1 MNHLVPLIGLLVA
14 ACAILY
20 LSKNG
25 ILEQFVV
32 ESPLTPFIQANQPYY
47 NPASDIINPIKP
59 QLSLSPATSQNFI
72 KATISADY
80 DSSINPGTTRPLQ
93 IPNKQPQGVVIAQTI
108 CETINTDNCDAF
120 NNPEFAANCGIALD
134 IGTNTEGKP
143 HQGGLYFDAM
153 SRESQKLKENI
164 INGKDYNTYTPT
176 LGTST
181 MFARDKDM
189 CYRKRIDLSCKKGH
203 VIGEGNSSAVCSLC
217 FTDGSY
223 HATVP
228 NTEVNPVTMTLYSN
242 ANNQL
247 AIHITGKKEIWDRL
261 VSDGKVIRPPTG
273 GTQMSDGTQLSMYV
287 SKPLT
292 IYEGDTLQIIC
303 ENQNKTNAM
312 VAGFIKASTVSNP
325 NYQLDMTA
333 FMSKDHDLPVLQNG
347 TILSYFIFVQQEG
360 QPSIDLHGI
369 VPFTFTKS
377 PSPDANN
384 CSNGPFITQKAS
396 MDALNADGDCYNSEN
411 SPGNY
416 PLACLKKIFRGM
428 GGTAK
433 GTGYPSESNKVGLL
447 FDTNGNPRSLGQI
460 TDYLGGLAVQAAT
473 GLNNGVSMSIPDWN
487 NASMFM
493 TGKAISNPCE
503 TKGGT
508 GPITTD
514 CLNFLYTDPGTYGTT
529 QQNQSLDS
537 QDFQQS
543 LVCRPEGALSPSN
556 PDGLARAKA
565 AALRTGKDGV
575 KALYKSAFQTAN
587 NTSLSNDDRKQSL
600 KDCYGVK
607 VLNSK
612 AEVFQVSNGGGGYNV
627 AYNDAPAI
635 CAKVGAVLAT
645 TAQLNEAQTAG
656 SQVCGCGWTADD
668 QIAKYPMVQTGVP
681 GCGSPGSGGLVKY
694 VKVSGGADY
703 LSISQLVI
711 KDKNGTNVAPSGTTS
726 SSGNWGSGSSE
737 RAAIDGT
744 QASRPF
750 PAEYHSKDKNGFFQ
764 VALANPT
771 QVSSV
776 IVYNRGDCCQ
786 QRLAGYKVSLMDSNN
801 NVLFTSNPLT
811 ADTVQTIT
819 VNLSDSRLVTCG
831 NMKDWTGGKAAVYC
845 YGPKPDKDSVPA
857 NIKVADWSQTLQ
869 TISAGWGNLSN
880 VITRW
885 SQYS

>member
-1 MNHLVPLIGLLVA
+1 MNQLVPLIGLLVA

-20 LSKNG
+20 LSRNG
-25 ILEQFVV
+25 ILEQYVD
-32 ESPLTPFIQANQPYY
+32 SPLTPFIQANQPYY

-59 QLSLSPATSQNFI
+59 QLPLSPTTSQNFI

-80 DSSINPGTTRPLQ
+80 NSSINPGTTRPLQ
-93 IPNKQPQGVVIAQTI
+93 IPSKQPDGVVVAQTI
-108 CETINTDNCDAF
+108 CERINTDDCDAF

-134 IGTNTEGKP
+134 VGTNTDGKP
-143 HQGGLYFDAM
+143 HLGGLYFNSV
-153 SRESQKLKENI
+153 SRESQKLNKNI

-176 LGTST
+176 LGTSK
-181 MFARDKDM
+181 MFATDKDM
-189 CYRKRIDLSCKKGH
+189 CLRKKVDLKCKQSK
-203 VIGEGNSSAVCSLC
+203 VIGEGNSSAICSLC
-217 FTDGSY
+217 FTDSSY
-223 HATVP
+223 HGTVP
-228 NTEVNPVTMTLYSN
+228 NAAVNPVTVTLYSN
-242 ANNQL
+242 ANYSL
-247 AIHITGKKEIWDRL
+247 AIHIISKKGETWDSL
-261 VSDGKVIRPPTG
+261 VSDGRIVKQPI
-273 GTQMSDGTQLSMYV
+273 GTTKTTDGIPLSIYV

-292 IYEGDTLQIIC
+292 IYEGDTMEIIC
-303 ENQNKTNAM
+303 RNVDKTNAM
-312 VAGFIKASTVSNP
+312 LAGFIKASTVSNP

-333 FMSKDHDLPVLQNG
+333 FMSKDHGLPVLQNG
-347 TILSYFIFVQQEG
+347 TVSSYFLFIQQEG
-360 QPSIDLHGI
+360 QDDINLRGI
-369 VPFTFTKS
+369 VPFTFTKP

-428 GGTAK
+428 GGTAN
-433 GTGYPSESNKVGLL
+433 GTGYPSESNKQTLL
-447 FDTNGNPRSLGQI
+447 YDPNGNPRSLGQI
-460 TDYLGGLAVQAAT
+460 TDYLGGLAVQAST

-487 NASMFM
+487 NVSMFM

-503 TKGGT
+503 TKGGK

-537 QDFQQS
+537 QDFQQQ

-565 AALRTGKDGV
+565 AALRNGRDGV

-587 NTSLSNDDRKQSL
+587 NTSLSNQDRKQSL

-612 AEVFQVSNGGGGYNV
+612 AEVFWTSDKTNDYNIS
-627 AYNDAPAI
+627 YKDAPAL
-635 CAKVGAVLAT
+635 CAKVGGVVASV
-645 TAQLNEAQTAG
+645 AQLDAAQASG
-656 SQVCGCGWTADD
+656 SQMCACGWTADD
-668 QIAKYPMVQTGVP
+668 ERARYPMQQTDVP

-737 RAAIDGT
+737 KAAIDGT

-750 PAEYHSKDKNGFFQ
+750 PAEYHSKDKNAFFQ
-764 VALANPT
+764 VTLANPT
-771 QVSSV
+771 QISS
-776 IVYNRGDCCQ
+776 ITIYNRADCCQ
-786 QRLAGYKVSLMDSNN
+786 QRLAGYKISLLDSNN
-801 NVLFTSNPLT
+801 NVLFTSSPLT
-811 ADTVQTIT
+811 ADTVQTIS
-819 VNLSDSRLVTCG
+819 VNLASSVLVTCG
-831 NMKDWTGGKAAVYC
+831 NRTKAGVYC
-845 YGPKPDKDSVPA
+845 YGPKPDQDSIPDNVSVRPF
-857 NIKVADWSQTLQ
+857 SETLQ
-869 TISAGWGNLSN
+869 SISAGWLSVGN
-880 VITRW
+880 IIRKW
-885 SQYS
+885 SEYS